1 MKKFTKILATCLLVV
16 MVCLTFAS
24 CKFFDK
30 INPYNYVEI
39 IGLSDLENE
48 LCKVNRKK
56 EFMDFYRLI
65 TDTQKEY
72 TIDNVSIDDIVEE
85 EIVKELYGFT
95 ASPKKYMSA
104 VSNQSSDGFHD
115 DVFIAFE
122 FHDEQEADDQ
132 YDYLMKYLRAQTNLT
147 DVIYDH
153 GKIGCILYFGSGDG
167 VVDALPY

>member
-1 MKKFTKILATCLLVV
+1 MLKRIVALVIVHTIILSFLGCNSNKAQL
-16 MVCLTFAS
+16 S
-24 CKFFDK
+24 SND
-30 INPYNYVEI
+30 VEI
-39 IGLSDLENE
+39 
-48 LCKVNRKK
+48 
-56 EFMDFYRLI
+56 
-65 TDTQKEY
+65 
-72 TIDNVSIDDIVEE
+72 IVEE
-85 EIVKELYGFT
+85 EIIKELYGFT

-115 DVFIAFE
+115 DVFVAFE

-132 YDYLMKYLRAQTNLT
+132 YDYLMKYLRTQTNAT